1 MIHWENQ
8 KTKCRNQKIII
19 RIYFYIPSLL
29 QISRTS
35 LDSEHERCWS
45 WFWFW
50 CCCRWYCEWGWMLSI
65 NKSGSWHK
73 IYEYYV
79 TNWTIRNIIIDLN
92 WNSDVIDLIDVQW
105 LIHTSSTIKVNVVV
119 NDNASIQ
126 NAKKERKLMWS
137 IYNPPQWVVNFHIIK
152 EMLTSRVCIITE
164 KSENK
169 SNPIVCYS
177 V

>member
-1 MIHWENQ
+1 MIHWEKE
-8 KTKCRNQKIII
+8 KTKCRNQKMII
-19 RIYFYIPSLL
+19 RIYFYSIAVANLSNESRFGTRTLL
-29 QISRTS
+29 I
-35 LDSEHERCWS
+35 LILIFDAAADD
-45 WFWFW
+45 
-50 CCCRWYCEWGWMLSI
+50 
-65 NKSGSWHK
+65 
-73 IYEYYV
+73 
-79 TNWTIRNIIIDLN
+79 IRNEDQQKWILIQNIWICYELNDPEYNYWFELN